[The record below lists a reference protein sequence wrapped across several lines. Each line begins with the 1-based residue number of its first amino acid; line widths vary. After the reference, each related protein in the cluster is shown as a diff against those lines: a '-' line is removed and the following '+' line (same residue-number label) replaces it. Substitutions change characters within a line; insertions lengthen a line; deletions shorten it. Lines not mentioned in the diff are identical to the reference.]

1 MKVEH
6 LIEYLVIIIYTDR
19 SIFPWECTPRLL
31 SVSSALSSTLWLL
44 YCFDFTRLIRLT
56 RHFKNKSLTTPNC
69 TLTCC
74 RYFPGRKLSLR
85 GAARACRAQALPC
98 AAKYYQQLLDLL
110 SAGLGG
116 YKMSES
122 AATTA
127 TSSGTTISTTAAAD
141 SGIPTDST
149 NALSPELKLAH
160 EALVFLQAQS
170 SPSRAPSSFPA
181 TLRPMSLWHIYT
193 GGNAALDGSD
203 SGSPHLLYA
212 LVPLAVMVFGC
223 VWWVW
228 ITMQRLRSKVLDHII
243 NSQPGG
249 RGSSLRSR
257 RRANGHDDGGLAD
270 HHDDTGDGQAT
281 EGVDDREEH
290 PSTGTTGA
298 DRRSRRDADRQ
309 VLLRNRRSA
318 SAW

>member
-1 MKVEH
+1 M
-6 LIEYLVIIIYTDR
+6 
-19 SIFPWECTPRLL
+19 
-31 SVSSALSSTLWLL
+31 SVSSALLSTLWLL
-44 YCFDFTRLIRLT
+44 YCFYFTRLILPFHKALLEQR
-56 RHFKNKSLTTPNC
+56 FTTPNC

-110 SAGLGG
+110 SVGLGG
-116 YKMSES
+116 YKVIES
-122 AATTA
+122 ATTA
-127 TSSGTTISTTAAAD
+127 TSAGTTISAAAAAD
-141 SGIPTDST
+141 SDIPTYSANT
-149 NALSPELKLAH
+149 LSPELKLAH

-170 SPSRAPSSFPA
+170 SPSRAASSFPA
-181 TLRPMSLWHIYT
+181 TPRPLSLWHIYT

-223 VWWVW
+223 VGWVW
-228 ITMQRLRSKVLDHII
+228 ITMKRLRSKVLDHMI

-249 RGSSLRSR
+249 RSSLRSR
-257 RRANGHDDGGLAD
+257 RWANGHDDGGPAD

-281 EGVDDREEH
+281 EGAGDREERT
-290 PSTGTTGA
+290 STGTTSA
-298 DRRSRRDADRQ
+298 DRRSRRDGERQ